1 MGGEAGV
8 VAIARDL
15 LLIFLGIHYLLVTYL
30 VSRSSHSNPLSAL
43 DQSAVDIPARGLASS
58 SSGET
63 SSAGSK
69 AVGKPAQDVPLSSSN
84 NKSPISSSNL
94 GAIVLL
100 APQRSKRAFGHTRV
114 CLLRNA
120 LKSIDVHLN
129 SQYGPYDIYILV
141 ASDYDL
147 DPERK
152 DGKYTDADRTA
163 LSRDLPHSPNVNFI
177 DLPMYS
183 GDALEPNLDRKQF
196 ERWYKGLDGGT
207 AGRNIGYRSMCR
219 LWSGRL
225 QRMDF
230 LQKYKYYLR
239 MDDDS
244 LLTAA
249 PTADPFAE
257 MEESHW
263 QYSYRQPFFEA
274 WGYDKMWEIAQKQ
287 MTEEQKENMARM
299 GWLVPPVGD
308 KSYQYIGGEP
318 YNNFHIAA
326 VSIWSDPTWLKYL
339 AALEADFGFF
349 KHRMGDANM
358 HAFAMGMLLKP
369 NQIGLQNEFPY
380 VHNINGMPAY
390 GYQVGKCEHQLEKE
404 VRSTT
409 HSLAVGEL
417 LGTTGGKVKK
427 NVLRQQKD

>member
-15 LLIFLGIHYLLVTYL
+15 LLIFLGVHYLLVTYL
-30 VSRSSHSNPLSAL
+30 VSRSSHSNPLGAL
-43 DQSAVDIPARGLASS
+43 EQSAVDIQARGLAPLASS
-58 SSGET
+58 AQGET
-63 SSAGSK
+63 SVSAGSNTLGSPK
-69 AVGKPAQDVPLSSSN
+69 QGILLSSSN
-84 NKSPISSSNL
+84 KLSPNSDNNL
-94 GAIVLL
+94 GAILLL
-100 APQRSKRAFGHTRV
+100 APQRSKRAFGHARA

-120 LKSIDVHLN
+120 LKSIDLHLN
-129 SQYGPYDIYILV
+129 AHYGPYDIYILV
-141 ASDYDL
+141 ASDYHL

-152 DGKYTDADRTA
+152 DGQYTEADRAA
-163 LSRDLPHSPNVNFI
+163 LTTDLPHSPNIEFI

-183 GDALEPNLDRKQF
+183 GDALEPNLDLKQF

-225 QRMDF
+225 QRMEF

-249 PTADPFAE
+249 PTADPFVE
-257 MEESHW
+257 MEENHW
-263 QYSYRQPFFEA
+263 QYSYRQPFYEA
-274 WGYDKMWEIAQKQ
+274 WGYEKMWEIAKKQ

-308 KSYQYIGGEP
+308 KSYQYVGGEP
-318 YNNFHIAA
+318 YNNLHVAT
-326 VSIWSDPTWLKYL
+326 VSMWSDPVWLTYL
-339 AALEADFGFF
+339 SALENDFGFF
-349 KHRMGDANM
+349 KHRMGDANV
-358 HAFAMGMLLKP
+358 HSFAMGMLLKP
-369 NQIGLQNEFPY
+369 SEIGLKNEFPY

-390 GYQVGKCEHQLEKE
+390 GYQVERCEHQLEKE
-404 VRSTT
+404 IRVGDL
-409 HSLAVGEL
+409 LAETVGGNL
-417 LGTTGGKVKK
+417 KKKKK
-427 NVLRQQKD
+427 NVLK

>member
-43 DQSAVDIPARGLASS
+43 EQSAVDIHARGLAFSS
-58 SSGET
+58 PGET
-63 SSAGSK
+63 SSAGSNTL
-69 AVGKPAQDVPLSSSN
+69 GKPAQDVPLSSSN
-84 NKSPISSSNL
+84 NNKSPNSSSNL

-120 LKSIDVHLN
+120 LKSVDVHLN
-129 SQYGPYDIYILV
+129 AHYGPYDIYILV

-152 DGKYTDADRTA
+152 DGHYTDADRTA
-163 LSRDLPHSPNVNFI
+163 LTRDLPHSPNVNFI

-183 GDALEPNLDRKQF
+183 GDALEPNLDLKQF

-249 PTADPFAE
+249 PTADPFAK
-257 MEESHW
+257 MEENQW

-287 MTEEQKENMARM
+287 MAEEQKENMARM

-318 YNNFHIAA
+318 YNNFHIAT
-326 VSIWSDPTWLKYL
+326 VSMWSDPIWLKYL
-339 AALEADFGFF
+339 AALETEFGFF

-369 NQIGLQNEFPY
+369 NEIGLKNQFPY

-390 GYQVGKCEHQLEKE
+390 GYQVEKCEHQLEKE
-404 VRSTT
+404 VRST
-409 HSLAVGEL
+409 AYVEVGEL
-417 LGTTGGKVKK
+417 LGKTGGKLKK
-427 NVLRQQKD
+427 NVPY